1 MGIADSVIFGR
12 VRILRLTGRGAN
24 AMTRQMAETLRDLA
38 EDTARRDDI
47 GAVVLTGGQ
56 GAAFCAG
63 SDLRELSRLVEEGH
77 GPRPLLNAEAEA
89 FSALSSL
96 PQPLIAAIE
105 GPAVGGGLE
114 LMLCADLVV
123 ASETARF
130 ALPEV
135 HVGVFPCL
143 GGTTRLQSRIG
154 GGRTREM
161 LLLGEEIDA
170 RTAHAW
176 GLVNR
181 LTPPHMAYHCARRI
195 ADRLAR
201 GPGHA
206 HAAIKTSLDEAD
218 RLPPQEALSRALA
231 AGIAHAGST
240 DATEGMRAFTARRR
254 PDFVAARA
262 AS

>member
-1 MGIADSVIFGR
+1 MGVADSVIFGR
-12 VRILRLTGRGAN
+12 VRVLRLTGQGAN
-24 AMTRQMAETLRDLA
+24 AMTRDMAATLRDLA

-63 SDLRELSRLVEEGH
+63 SDLRELARLTREGH
-77 GPRPLLNAEAEA
+77 GPGPLLSAEAEA
-89 FSALSSL
+89 FAALSAL
-96 PQPLIAAIE
+96 PQPLIAAVE

-114 LMLCADLVV
+114 LLLCADLVV

-154 GGRTREM
+154 SGRTREM

-181 LTPPHMAYHCARRI
+181 LTAPHMAYHCARRM
-195 ADRLAR
+195 AERLAK

-206 HAAIKTSLDEAD
+206 HAAIKTSLREAET
-218 RLPPQEALSRALA
+218 LAPQEALNRSLA

-240 DATEGMRAFTARRR
+240 DAMEGMRAFAARER
-254 PDFVAARA
+254 PDFVAARGR
-262 AS
+262 